1 MGDGHP
7 SHWESQYRYNN
18 IQKKHYTM
26 KGLMTIP
33 VPHKRNQPTS
43 SPWFAGPFLYFDDL
57 SRNLTSHGVDDAKEQ
72 LQSPSVHRVQS
83 RSSGNLRRQR
93 VSRISQVHLPASSVA
108 FKQWGE
114 VVFQQVDQ
122 ALWYVYTY
130 NYIGTE
136 DGGNIRYDHSTSG
149 SNNNTFKK
157 IDGFSHQHQPN
168 KHEYFSNTWQI

>member
-1 MGDGHP
+1 MIKNDGIWVMVIHP
-7 SHWESQYRYNN
+7 TGNPSIGITTYK
-18 IQKKHYTM
+18 KKHYTM

-33 VPHKRNQPTS
+33 VPHKRNQPKS

-93 VSRISQVHLPASSVA
+93 ISRISQVHLPASSVA

-114 VVFQQVDQ
+114 VVF
-122 ALWYVYTY
+122 
-130 NYIGTE
+130 
-136 DGGNIRYDHSTSG
+136 
-149 SNNNTFKK
+149 
-157 IDGFSHQHQPN
+157 
-168 KHEYFSNTWQI
+168 